1 MLHTHEVTGSSPVV
15 STRYYIEDLCNG
27 STPDSDS
34 VCGGSNPSSSARSTV
49 VARLQ
54 WTFFASRA
62 LRFHRSALDA
72 SYYFSIKW
80 LTPFYPA
87 NPSQAAGG
95 GEKCMD
101 LRFLRLRRWLLKQQ
115 PNKTVFNR
123 FIEN

>member
-1 MLHTHEVTGSSPVV
+1 MPPDA
-15 STRYYIEDLCNG
+15 YIKMC
-27 STPDSDS
+27 
-34 VCGGSNPSSSARSTV
+34 RSF
-49 VARLQ
+49 RSG
-54 WTFFASRA
+54 TFCI
-62 LRFHRSALDA
+62 L
-72 SYYFSIKW
+72 SYDFSIKW

-115 PNKTVFNR
+115 PNKTVLNR

>member
-1 MLHTHEVTGSSPVV
+1 MYPQGVCRIRKPAYAGNGCAIFPVFD
-15 STRYYIEDLCNG
+15 TEEWAEKI
-27 STPDSDS
+27 
-34 VCGGSNPSSSARSTV
+34 RSQSQTIY
-49 VARLQ
+49 
-54 WTFFASRA
+54 
-62 LRFHRSALDA
+62 

-87 NPSQAAGG
+87 NSSQAAGS

>member
-1 MLHTHEVTGSSPVV
+1 LCANKKKTGADRRYPSGWLLFIAFF
-15 STRYYIEDLCNG
+15 TR
-27 STPDSDS
+27 
-34 VCGGSNPSSSARSTV
+34 
-49 VARLQ
+49 
-54 WTFFASRA
+54 
-62 LRFHRSALDA
+62 

-87 NPSQAAGG
+87 KDSQAAGG